1 MKNRIGKE
9 KESTLI
15 SANLKVV
22 KPYIELARLDKPI
35 GIFLVLWPTLWALWI
50 AGEGRPSIKNVL
62 IFTLGA
68 LVMRSAGCV
77 INDYADRN
85 IDGHVSRT
93 KLRPLATGAVTPKQA
108 LVFFSILCVMALILV
123 LLTNT
128 MTIYLSF
135 GGLVLACLY
144 PFMKRHTYLPQVFLG
159 AAFAW
164 AVPMAFAAQVEA
176 VPPIVWLIF
185 LATVLWTVA
194 YDTMYAMVDRE
205 DDLKIGVKSTAI
217 LFGNADRAII
227 AVLQVM
233 VVLTLCLI
241 GDQQDL
247 GQFYFL
253 GVVGASILFVYQQH
267 LIRLRYPQECFS
279 AFLNNNWVGM
289 IVFFGLAMDYIAR

>member
-1 MKNRIGKE
+1 M
-9 KESTLI
+9 I

-35 GIFLVLWPTLWALWI
+35 GIFLVLWPTLWALWV
-50 AGEGRPSIKNVL
+50 AGEGRPSIKNVV
-62 IFTLGA
+62 IFVLGA

-93 KLRPLATGAVTPKQA
+93 RLRPLATGAVSPKQA
-108 LVFFSILCVMALILV
+108 LAFFALLCVVALV
-123 LLTNT
+123 LVMLTNM

-241 GDQQDL
+241 GEQLDL

-267 LIRLRYPQECFS
+267 LIRLRYPQECFN